1 MHLQKNWS
9 YLTTCFTIRLLNLE
23 SVVASIIVCGKFEQ
37 HADTVLVLCQINP
50 VAEVTAEI
58 DGFAYVPLIQRADA
72 RGSGTLVK
80 LSLPLTLTYN
90 GNNWCLDVSCD
101 LLALKLSAGIY
112 YRWWNFWWWGWGEQ
126 RTFKDFGTL
135 SAIEKKWQEIS
146 KCSSPS
152 GHQVAHPYGIGW
164 GEWLLACFGLCYRR

>member
-1 MHLQKNWS
+1 M
-9 YLTTCFTIRLLNLE
+9 
-23 SVVASIIVCGKFEQ
+23 ASIIVCGKFEQ
-37 HADTVLVLCQINP
+37 HADIVLVLCQIDP

-72 RGSGTLVK
+72 KGSGTLIQ
-80 LSLPLTLTYN
+80 LSLPVMLTYN

-101 LLALKLSAGIY
+101 LIALKLSAGIY
-112 YRWWNFWWWGWGEQ
+112 YRWWNWSPRSWGWGKI

-146 KCSSPS
+146 KCSSHTGP
-152 GHQVAHPYGIGW
+152 QVAHPDVIGW
-164 GEWLLACFGLCYRR
+164 GEWLLGCFGLCYYGK